1 MERQALLSLTTE
13 INNAFRVKFKAKD
26 VLVVGS
32 ELSLGEGLE
41 QSVEK
46 EQKFVLRIV
55 RHDNKEGDDAVE
67 DWVNLL
73 ISLWFSLR

>member
-67 DWVNLL
+67 D
-73 ISLWFSLR
+73 

>member
-26 VLVVGS
+26 VLIVGS

-67 DWVNLL
+67 D
-73 ISLWFSLR
+73 

>member
-1 MERQALLSLTTE
+1 MSLTTE
-13 INNAFRVKFKAKD
+13 IHNAFRVKFEAKD
-26 VLVVGS
+26 VLIVGS
-32 ELSLGEGLE
+32 KLSLDEGLE

-67 DWVNLL
+67 D
-73 ISLWFSLR
+73 

>member
-26 VLVVGS
+26 VLIVGS

-46 EQKFVLRIV
+46 EQKFVLRII

-67 DWVNLL
+67 D
-73 ISLWFSLR
+73 

>member
-1 MERQALLSLTTE
+1 MSLTTE

-67 DWVNLL
+67 D
-73 ISLWFSLR
+73 

>member
-1 MERQALLSLTTE
+1 MSLTTE
-13 INNAFRVKFKAKD
+13 IHNAFRVKFKSKD
-26 VLVVGS
+26 VLIVGS
-32 ELSLGEGLE
+32 ELSLDEGLE

-67 DWVNLL
+67 D
-73 ISLWFSLR
+73 